1 MAKRRPKGALE
12 HAVMA
17 ELWRAPEGLTVG
29 EVRAALGTDLAY
41 TTVMT
46 ILRRLWQKGSARREQ
61 RGRAFVYR
69 SALTAADEAAE
80 RMHAAIGLVDD
91 RQTALSRFVDGL
103 SADDEV
109 ALRKILEEPDR

>member
-1 MAKRRPKGALE
+1 MAKRRPKGTLE
-12 HAVMA
+12 QAVMA
-17 ELWRAPEGLTVG
+17 ELWRAPDGLTVG

-46 ILRRLWQKGSARREQ
+46 ILRRLWQKGSAVREP

-69 SALTAADEAAE
+69 SALTVADEAAE